1 MLKAM
6 RKRVLTLGLLS
17 LGLGGC
23 TLPPAFSPLP
33 SPGAQAEGPSAP
45 NLAWARNDG
54 QLISGSPVLTAR
66 ARSDISECHAS
77 TPPVRTGMG
86 VTGEKCMN
94 ERGYH
99 VREIQ

>member
-23 TLPPAFSPLP
+23 ALSPGFNPFP
-33 SPGAQAEGPSAP
+33 SPGAQAEGPSDP

-66 ARSDISECHAS
+66 ARTDISECQAS
-77 TPPVRTGMG
+77 TPPVRTRLG

-94 ERGYH
+94 DRGYH